1 MSSLFVVVVGLFVVV
16 VAHDVDAV
24 ALVHSRA
31 AARRLLR
38 LSLEV
43 ARSLQALQFRLDA
56 ANHSAVCYVIEQVSD
71 VTAGDVTETES
82 WYRRPVNI
90 PLQLVEYRR
99 KPSSTPSAH
108 VCYEHVYYSHKQ
120 HKKIKRTAQKTA
132 IYSLAYIYIKQVVGY
147 TKSTAERCGINTV
160 LNILSLV

>member
-1 MSSLFVVVVGLFVVV
+1 MSSLLVVVVGLFVV

-56 ANHSAVCYVIEQVSD
+56 ANHSAVCYVVEQVSD
-71 VTAGDVTETES
+71 VTAGDVTETEW
-82 WYRRPVNI
+82 WYRRPVSV

-99 KPSSTPSAH
+99 KPSNTPSAH
-108 VCYEHVYYSHKQ
+108 VHVCYNRCSHRPRGCQ
-120 HKKIKRTAQKTA
+120 N
-132 IYSLAYIYIKQVVGY
+132 G
-147 TKSTAERCGINTV
+147 
-160 LNILSLV
+160 